1 MQGHLMRSR
10 VLRSKRAPNV
20 AHTTS
25 GQGPLL
31 KAALNT
37 GQKMG
42 FAVGLN
48 QIAARVPTLPLSG
61 FSFVGLPF
69 QRDTGRTPGLSQT
82 VASCLRSTVTLRH
95 QSSSVAQ
102 TRKLNSGPGET

>member
-1 MQGHLMRSR
+1 MRSR

-20 AHTTS
+20 AHTAS

-31 KAALNT
+31 IAALNT

-61 FSFVGLPF
+61 SSFVGLPF
-69 QRDTGRTPGLSQT
+69 QRDTGRTPGLRNRPLL
-82 VASCLRSTVTLRH
+82 VA
-95 QSSSVAQ
+95 
-102 TRKLNSGPGET
+102 